1 MKIIRTIAEMQEQSL
16 IWKREGLRV
25 GVVPTMGCL
34 HEGHLSLVD
43 QIKEYADRVIVTI
56 FVNPTQFGPNE
67 DLDAYPRTFE
77 ADRKACEARGA
88 SAIFFPEVSE
98 MYDDAASTW
107 VTEDA
112 LSLGLCA
119 GSRPTH
125 FRGVTTVV
133 TKLYNATLPDVA
145 IFGEKDFQ
153 QLAVLRRMTKDLNFP
168 IKVLGGAIVREGNG
182 LAMSSRN
189 KYLSDEERDNAAVL
203 NQSLKVVEE
212 RLQAESVDAEDL
224 IAFVSEA
231 IEAAN
236 GKVDYVEI
244 RSAETLENLE
254 GTIGAGSNAR
264 MILAAY
270 FGKARLLDNWQIA
283 AP

>member
-16 IWKREGLRV
+16 VWKREGSRV

-43 QIKEYADRVIVTI
+43 QVKAEAERVIVTI

-67 DLDAYPRTFE
+67 DLEAYPRTFE
-77 ADRKACEARGA
+77 ADRAACEARGA
-88 SAIFFPEVSE
+88 DVIFFPEVSE
-98 MYDDAASTW
+98 MYDESASTW
-107 VTEDA
+107 VTEDV

-168 IKVLGGAIVREGNG
+168 IKVLGGAIVREENG

-189 KYLSDEERDNAAVL
+189 KYLSAEERDNAAVL
-203 NQSLKVVEE
+203 NQSLRAVAE
-212 RLQAESVDAEDL
+212 RLQTESVDTEVL
-224 IAFVSEA
+224 INFVSEA
-231 IEAAN
+231 IEAAK

-254 GTIGAGSNAR
+254 GVIEQGSNAR

-270 FGKARLLDNWQIA
+270 FGQARLLDNWQITQ
-283 AP
+283 